1 MSIYVKSKHQSQMK
15 FGNNNE
21 EKQNEIVG
29 TLTHNLTHFQII
41 FVRYYHRENIVIF
54 HYTPI

>member
-1 MSIYVKSKHQSQMK
+1 MK